1 MTTTKLP
8 AAFSP
13 EVIAELARP
22 YVRFDPR
29 SAQLADGAAAKWYV
43 VEVRSRDV
51 EAELIKRQFGI
62 YVPECEETAISR
74 GRKISRRIAMFPGY
88 VFVFLWDTDA
98 NWARLCSIGGVTAVM
113 GTLTDDEIDKIRA
126 RENTERPIELQWFE
140 VRPAL
145 QKKAGR
151 RWRKSRKPILEQDE
165 IVVVRSWSAFEDAI
179 AKLDSEGRTQAL
191 RSYISS

>member
-13 EVIAELARP
+13 EVLAALARP
-22 YVRFDPR
+22 FTRVDPR
-29 SAQLADGAAAKWYV
+29 AAELSPGRQAKWYV

-88 VFVFLWDTDA
+88 VFVFLWETDA
-98 NWARLCSIGGVTAVM
+98 NWGRLCAVDGVAAVM
-113 GTLTDDEIDKIRA
+113 GTLSDEEIDKIRA
-126 RENTERPIELQWFE
+126 HENTKRPIVLQWFE
-140 VRPAL
+140 VRPEL
-145 QKKAGR
+145 GKKIRR
-151 RWRKSRKPILEQDE
+151 RWRKRAKIPMEQDE

-179 AKLDSEGRTQAL
+179 DHLDSEGRNQSL

>member
-1 MTTTKLP
+1 MTMTKLP

-13 EVIAELARP
+13 DVMAELARP

-29 SAQLADGAAAKWYV
+29 AAQLAQDIEAKWYV

-74 GRKISRRIAMFPGY
+74 GRKICRRIAMFPGY
-88 VFVFLWDTDA
+88 VFVFLWRTDA
-98 NWARLCSIGGVTAVM
+98 NWGRLCSVDGVMAIR
-113 GTLTDDEIDKIRA
+113 GTLSDDDIDRIRA
-126 RENTERPIELQWFE
+126 RENTERPIELQWFD

-179 AKLDSEGRTQAL
+179 DKLDSEGRTQAL
-191 RSYISS
+191 RSYITS